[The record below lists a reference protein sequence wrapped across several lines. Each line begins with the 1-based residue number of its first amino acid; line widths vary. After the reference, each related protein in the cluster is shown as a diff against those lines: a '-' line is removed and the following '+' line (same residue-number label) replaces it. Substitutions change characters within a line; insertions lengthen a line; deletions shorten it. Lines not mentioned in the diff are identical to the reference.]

1 MSSWKYLTS
10 GVLQGPALGPLLFN
24 VYLNDLSFFL
34 QDENASNLL
43 DNTRTF
49 PCGQK
54 LENVLTFGNSNM
66 LPWKQS
72 HEIKHLLVSGFKKEQ
87 TWTKVGHGKIWENTE
102 VKFLSL
108 TSDSN
113 LKFDNHV
120 SKLCSK
126 ANRGLSALSR
136 ISKFLSFEIRR
147 TPFKAF
153 VESQF
158 KPIKF
163 KLFRIPVSPRLVDFV
178 FRGPYLW
185 IGICYKYEIWYTGT
199 TPWGHLK

>member
-1 MSSWKYLTS
+1 MTS

-34 QDENASNLL
+34 QDENASNLV

-54 LENVLTFGNSNM
+54 LENVLKS
-66 LPWKQS
+66 LEEHS
-72 HEIKHLLVSGFKKEQ
+72 EIAIYCLENNRMKLNTEKCHLLVSGFKKEQ
-87 TWTKVGHGKIWENTE
+87 TWTKVGHEKIWENTE
-102 VKFLSL
+102 VKFLSV

-120 SKLCSK
+120 SKLRSK
-126 ANRGLSALSR
+126 ANRRLSALSR
-136 ISKFLSFEIRR
+136 ISKFLSFEMRR
-147 TPFKAF
+147 APFKAF

-158 KPIKF
+158 NSIKF

-185 IGICYKYEIWYTGT
+185 IGICYKYEI
-199 TPWGHLK
+199 

>member
-1 MSSWKYLTS
+1 MTS
-10 GVLQGPALGPLLFN
+10 GVLQGPALGPLIFN

-34 QDENASNLL
+34 QDEDASNLV

-54 LENVLTFGNSNM
+54 LENVLKTLDENS
-66 LPWKQS
+66 
-72 HEIKHLLVSGFKKEQ
+72 EIAICCLENNHMKLNTEKCHLLISGFKKEQ
-87 TWTKVGHGKIWENTE
+87 TWTKFGHEKIWENTE
-102 VKFLSL
+102 VKFLSV

-178 FRGPYLW
+178 FRDPYLW
-185 IGICYKYEIWYTGT
+185 IGICYKYEI
-199 TPWGHLK
+199 

>member
-1 MSSWKYLTS
+1 MTS
-10 GVLQGPALGPLLFN
+10 GVLQGPALGPLLFK

-34 QDENASNLL
+34 QDENASNLV

-54 LENVLTFGNSNM
+54 LENVLKS
-66 LPWKQS
+66 LEEHS
-72 HEIKHLLVSGFKKEQ
+72 EIAICCLENNRMKLNTEKCHLLVSGFKKEQ
-87 TWTKVGHGKIWENTE
+87 TWTKVGHEKIWENTE
-102 VKFLSL
+102 VKFLSV

-120 SKLCSK
+120 SKLRSK
-126 ANRGLSALSR
+126 ANRRLSALSR
-136 ISKFLSFEIRR
+136 ISKFLSFEMRR
-147 TPFKAF
+147 APFKAF

-158 KPIKF
+158 NSIKF

-185 IGICYKYEIWYTGT
+185 IGICYKYEI
-199 TPWGHLK
+199 

>member
-1 MSSWKYLTS
+1 MTS

-34 QDENASNLL
+34 QDENASNLV

-54 LENVLTFGNSNM
+54 LENVLK
-66 LPWKQS
+66 LLEE
-72 HEIKHLLVSGFKKEQ
+72 HLEIAICCLENNRMKLNTEKCHLLVSGFKKEQ
-87 TWTKVGHGKIWENTE
+87 AWTKVGHEKIWENTE
-102 VKFLSL
+102 VKFLSV

-120 SKLCSK
+120 SKLRSK
-126 ANRGLSALSR
+126 ANRRLSALSR
-136 ISKFLSFEIRR
+136 ISKFLSFEMRR
-147 TPFKAF
+147 APFKAF

-158 KPIKF
+158 NSIKF

-185 IGICYKYEIWYTGT
+185 IGICYKYEI
-199 TPWGHLK
+199 

>member
-1 MSSWKYLTS
+1 MTS

-34 QDENASNLL
+34 QDENASNLV

-54 LENVLTFGNSNM
+54 LENVLKS
-66 LPWKQS
+66 LEEHS
-72 HEIKHLLVSGFKKEQ
+72 EIAICCLENNRMKLNTEKCHLLVSGFKKEQ
-87 TWTKVGHGKIWENTE
+87 AWTKVGHEKIWENTE
-102 VKFLSL
+102 VKFLSV

-120 SKLCSK
+120 SKL
-126 ANRGLSALSR
+126 R
-136 ISKFLSFEIRR
+136 SKFLSFEMRR
-147 TPFKAF
+147 APFKAF

-158 KPIKF
+158 NSIKF

-185 IGICYKYEIWYTGT
+185 IGICYKYEI
-199 TPWGHLK
+199 

>member
-1 MSSWKYLTS
+1 MTS
-10 GVLQGPALGPLLFN
+10 GVLQGPALGPLIFN

-34 QDENASNLL
+34 QDEDASNLV

-54 LENVLTFGNSNM
+54 LENVLKTLDENS
-66 LPWKQS
+66 
-72 HEIKHLLVSGFKKEQ
+72 EIAICCLENNRMKLNTEKCHLLISGFKKEQ
-87 TWTKVGHGKIWENTE
+87 TWTKFGHEKIWENTE
-102 VKFLSL
+102 VKFLSV

-120 SKLCSK
+120 SKLRSK
-126 ANRGLSALSR
+126 ANRRLSALSR
-136 ISKFLSFEIRR
+136 ISKFLSFEMRR
-147 TPFKAF
+147 APFKAF

-158 KPIKF
+158 NSIKF

-185 IGICYKYEIWYTGT
+185 IGICYKYEI
-199 TPWGHLK
+199 

>member
-1 MSSWKYLTS
+1 MTS

-34 QDENASNLL
+34 QDENASNLV

-54 LENVLTFGNSNM
+54 LENVLKSLEEHSEIAICCLGNNRM
-66 LPWKQS
+66 KLNTEKC
-72 HEIKHLLVSGFKKEQ
+72 HLLVSGFKKEQ
-87 TWTKVGHGKIWENTE
+87 AWTKVGHEKIWENTE
-102 VKFLSL
+102 VKFLSV

-120 SKLCSK
+120 SKLRSK
-126 ANRGLSALSR
+126 ANRRLSALSR
-136 ISKFLSFEIRR
+136 ISKFLSFEMRR
-147 TPFKAF
+147 APFKAF

-158 KPIKF
+158 NSIKF

-178 FRGPYLW
+178 FRGPCLW
-185 IGICYKYEIWYTGT
+185 IGICYKYEI
-199 TPWGHLK
+199 

>member
-1 MSSWKYLTS
+1 MTS

-34 QDENASNLL
+34 QDENASNLV

-54 LENVLTFGNSNM
+54 LENVLKS
-66 LPWKQS
+66 LEEHS
-72 HEIKHLLVSGFKKEQ
+72 EIAIYCLENNRMKLNTEKCHLLVSGFKKEQ
-87 TWTKVGHGKIWENTE
+87 TWTKVGHEKIWENTE
-102 VKFLSL
+102 VKFLSV

-120 SKLCSK
+120 SKLRSK
-126 ANRGLSALSR
+126 ANRRLSALSR
-136 ISKFLSFEIRR
+136 ISKFLSFEMRR

-153 VESQF
+153 AESQF
-158 KPIKF
+158 NSIKF

-185 IGICYKYEIWYTGT
+185 IGICYKYEI
-199 TPWGHLK
+199 